1 MHYYKRNLGDYA
13 KKAGRLSMLQHGA
26 YTLLLDACYDRE
38 QFPTI
43 DEAIEWTWASTEA
56 EIEAVKFV
64 LSRFFTPE
72 NGVYVQARVRE
83 ELDGYA
89 KKAHVNQRIAH
100 DRETARRDKDTVR
113 ARTVHEPCTNRHLTK
128 NQEPRT
134 TNQDEKEKIKEK
146 RCAALAPPDGVSKKL
161 WDDFSA
167 LRKLKK
173 APLTQT
179 ALDGINREAAKAG
192 VSLETA
198 LATCC
203 EAGWQGFSA
212 DWYARRHGGA
222 PPQIAPV
229 ESFAERD
236 SRVKRQAWE
245 QMTGQRWPDAD
256 APAKTRCQAI
266 DVQTTEILRQK

>member
-100 DRETARRDKDTVR
+100 DRETARRDKDTNR
-113 ARTVHEPCTNRHLTK
+113 ARTVHEP
-128 NQEPRT
+128 
-134 TNQDEKEKIKEK
+134 
-146 RCAALAPPDGVSKKL
+146 PP
-161 WDDFSA
+161 
-167 LRKLKK
+167 
-173 APLTQT
+173 
-179 ALDGINREAAKAG
+179 N
-192 VSLETA
+192 
-198 LATCC
+198 
-203 EAGWQGFSA
+203 
-212 DWYARRHGGA
+212 H
-222 PPQIAPV
+222 
-229 ESFAERD
+229 
-236 SRVKRQAWE
+236 
-245 QMTGQRWPDAD
+245 
-256 APAKTRCQAI
+256 
-266 DVQTTEILRQK
+266 